1 MLKKGAENMAH
12 MSRREYR
19 MKKEHGQIGAI
30 QSRTKYSKN
39 KASTREAFKN
49 KKVEQSRINQ
59 TTMAKVSRESVN
71 QVKLNFWSIFT
82 DRPYV
87 AVAIIVLALFLAMI
101 KSWWGLLALLGLVIV
116 GILVIGHSHHP
127 NRVLSIEFHMKAS
140 RKLSMLRALE
150 LGGSVVM
157 FLSAYMKQIVS
168 VNFSSAGSTD
178 SLQVVQGILSNNGG
192 YYGQRGSY
200 FLSLLNTVTGGQLWS
215 SYRYATNS
223 AQMMS
228 SSSGKWIIM
237 WIMLLM
243 IAPAICVLAQFFK
256 EPYSRNA
263 TLITSLITTVSFV
276 LTPVL
281 MKKWVIG
288 YAMENQVERAVANN
302 AVHIGTMAYVGM
314 ACSIMVLVI
323 AIYRVIKQDKFE

>member
-1 MLKKGAENMAH
+1 MAH

-19 MKKEHGQIGAI
+19 MKKEHGQSGAN
-30 QSRTKYSKN
+30 QSRINYSKN
-39 KASTREAFKN
+39 KITSREEFRSKKISNPAPINNVNVANATREN
-49 KKVEQSRINQ
+49 YNH
-59 TTMAKVSRESVN
+59 
-71 QVKLNFWSIFT
+71 VKLNFWNIFS

-87 AVAIIVLALFLAMI
+87 SVAIIVLALFFIMI
-101 KSWWGLLALLGLVIV
+101 KLWWGLIVLLIAVIA
-116 GILVIGHSHHP
+116 GIYVIGRSHHP
-127 NRVLSIEFHMKAS
+127 NRVLSLEFHMKAS
-140 RKLSMLRALE
+140 RKLSMLRAFE

-157 FLSAYMKQIVS
+157 FLATYMKQVFS
-168 VNFSSAGSTD
+168 VDFSSAGSTD
-178 SLQVVQGILSNNGG
+178 SFQIIQGMLSNNGG

-200 FLSLLNTVTGGQLWS
+200 FLNLLNTVTGGQLWS

-228 SSSGKWIIM
+228 SNSGRWIII

-243 IAPAICVLAQFFK
+243 IAPAFCVLAQFFK

-263 TLITSLITTVSFV
+263 TLVTSLITTVSFV

-281 MKKWVIG
+281 MRRWVVG
-288 YAMENQVERAVANN
+288 YAMENQMAREAANN

-314 ACSIMVLVI
+314 GCSIMVLII
-323 AIYRVIKQDKFE
+323 AIYRFVKQDNFE

>member
-1 MLKKGAENMAH
+1 MAH

-19 MKKEHGQIGAI
+19 MKKEHGQSGAN
-30 QSRTKYSKN
+30 QSRINYSKN
-39 KASTREAFKN
+39 KITSREEFRSKKISNPAPINNVNVANATREN
-49 KKVEQSRINQ
+49 YNH
-59 TTMAKVSRESVN
+59 
-71 QVKLNFWSIFT
+71 VKLNFWNIFS

-87 AVAIIVLALFLAMI
+87 SVAIIVLALFFIMI
-101 KSWWGLLALLGLVIV
+101 KLWWGLIVLLIAVIA
-116 GILVIGHSHHP
+116 GIYVIGRSHHP
-127 NRVLSIEFHMKAS
+127 NRVLSLEFHMKAS
-140 RKLSMLRALE
+140 RKLSMLRAFE

-157 FLSAYMKQIVS
+157 FLATYMKQVVS
-168 VNFSSAGSTD
+168 VDFSSAGSTD
-178 SLQVVQGILSNNGG
+178 SFQIIQGMLSNNGG

-200 FLSLLNTVTGGQLWS
+200 FLNLLNTVTGGQLWS

-228 SSSGKWIIM
+228 SNSGRWIII

-243 IAPAICVLAQFFK
+243 IAPAFCVLAQFFK

-263 TLITSLITTVSFV
+263 TLVTSLITTVSFV

-281 MKKWVIG
+281 MRRWVVG
-288 YAMENQVERAVANN
+288 YAMENQMAREAANN

-314 ACSIMVLVI
+314 ACSIMVLII
-323 AIYRVIKQDKFE
+323 AIYRVVKQDNFE